1 MDTTYLQKSIVG
13 LPDVPAL
20 ETLDLKICD
29 LDGDGA
35 ISVKDATIIQK
46 IVVNLE

>member
-1 MDTTYLQKSIVG
+1 MFR
-13 LPDVPAL
+13 L

-29 LDGDGA
+29 LDSDGT

>member
-1 MDTTYLQKSIVG
+1 MDSTYLQKSIVG
-13 LPDVPAL
+13 ISGVPAL

-29 LDGDGA
+29 LDGDGT